1 MQVSES
7 GEFAV
12 AKPPEEV
19 VKLLKDPATV
29 ARLIPG
35 VSGVRESGGEY
46 VGEALVKLGHLSGK
60 VAVRF
65 KYAEA
70 RDDGVVVI
78 GRATGLQTT
87 ADFSIAVD
95 TEPRDGGTLVKWRF
109 QGTAR
114 GLAASLAPGIVRSA
128 LRKIAED
135 AVKNLAQYLQSK

>member
-7 GEFAV
+7 GEFFV

-19 VKLLKDPATV
+19 VKLLKDPTTV

-46 VGEALVKLGHLSGK
+46 VGEASVRLGHLSGK
-60 VAVRF
+60 MAVRF
-65 KYAEA
+65 RYAEV
-70 RDDGVVVI
+70 RDDGVAVV

-87 ADFSIAVD
+87 ADFTIAVD
-95 TEPRDGGTLVKWRF
+95 AEPRDGGTLVKWKF

-114 GLAASLAPGIVRSA
+114 GLVASLAPGLVRSA
-128 LRKIAED
+128 LRKMAEE
-135 AVKNLAQYLQSK
+135 AAKNFAQYLQTK

>member
-7 GEFAV
+7 GEFVV

-35 VSGVRESGGEY
+35 MSGVKESGGEY
-46 VGEALVKLGHLSGK
+46 VGEATVKLGHLSGK

-78 GRATGLQTT
+78 GRATGLQTI
-87 ADFSIAVD
+87 ADFTIAVY

>member
-7 GEFAV
+7 GEFFV

-46 VGEALVKLGHLSGK
+46 VGKASVKLGHLSGRM
-60 VAVRF
+60 AVRF
-65 KYAEA
+65 RCAEVG
-70 RDDGVVVI
+70 DDGVMVV
-78 GRATGLQTT
+78 GAATGLRTT
-87 ADFSIAVD
+87 ADFTIAVD
-95 TEPRDGGTLVKWRF
+95 AVPRDDGTLVEWRF

-114 GLAASLAPGIVRSA
+114 GLAIALAPGLI
-128 LRKIAED
+128 
-135 AVKNLAQYLQSK
+135 

>member
-7 GEFAV
+7 GEFFV

-35 VSGVRESGGEY
+35 VSGVKESGGEY
-46 VGEALVKLGHLSGK
+46 VGEATVKLGHLSGK
-60 VAVRF
+60 MAVRF
-65 KYAEA
+65 KYAEV
-70 RDDGVVVI
+70 RDDGVVVV

-87 ADFSIAVD
+87 ADFTIAVD
-95 TEPRDGGTLVKWRF
+95 TQPKDGGTLVKWRF

-114 GLAASLAPGIVRSA
+114 GLVASLAPGLVQSA
-128 LRKIAED
+128 LRKMAEE
-135 AVKNLAQYLQSK
+135 AANNFANYLQTK

>member
-7 GEFAV
+7 GEFFV

-35 VSGVRESGGEY
+35 VSGVKESGGEY
-46 VGEALVKLGHLSGK
+46 VGEATVKLGHLSGK
-60 VAVRF
+60 MVVRF
-65 KYAEA
+65 KYTEV
-70 RDDGVVVI
+70 RDDGVVVV

-87 ADFSIAVD
+87 ADFTIAVD
-95 TEPRDGGTLVKWRF
+95 AEPRDGGALVKWRF

-114 GLAASLAPGIVRSA
+114 GLAASLAPGLVQSA
-128 LRKIAED
+128 LRKMAEE
-135 AVKNLAQYLQSK
+135 AANNFANYLQTK

>member
-1 MQVSES
+1 M
-7 GEFAV
+7 

-65 KYAEA
+65 KYAEV

>member
-7 GEFAV
+7 GEFVV